1 MPDHVPHTLAADD
14 AESLL
19 RELASWGPTTT
30 IVLHGGCVFEFKGV
44 FPSGHVA
51 EGYYNLEGGIPGF
64 HGHIRLGE
72 IAAIGFQEK
81 QHRGRDSYAFT
92 FENANG
98 ENLFKVF
105 LGRSAA
111 GEVYAEQIE
120 RFQYI
125 RDQRSSN

>member
-1 MPDHVPHTLAADD
+1 MPDHVPHTLQDGD

-51 EGYYNLEGGIPGF
+51 EGYYNLDGGMPGF
-64 HGHIRLGE
+64 HGPIRLAE
-72 IAAIGFQEK
+72 IEAIGFQEK

-92 FENANG
+92 FENGNG
-98 ENLFKVF
+98 ENLFKIF
-105 LGRSAA
+105 LGRTEA
-111 GEVYAEQIE
+111 GEVYAGQLE
-120 RFQYI
+120 RFRTI
-125 RDQRSSN
+125 RDQHLTN